1 MLNSPSLKSSS
12 SEIQVAPV
20 AAQSSD
26 RVKTQR
32 RAAAIGLAVAAT
44 VSVASVTFSRLYA
57 EDAAPNAAPPARPL
71 SLDAAVSGDAD
82 LLQQG
87 ISQYKSGQYEEAK
100 ATLALVKTENLSAG
114 DQKKLASMTAD
125 TEQAVAAR
133 QESRAIFG
141 QGEDALKAGK
151 LDVARSL
158 YKKAADAK
166 YADEGTRQK
175 SREQMALVSS
185 MQDQAKTEQKAEY
198 IQAKADFDG
207 GNYTA
212 AKPVFEKLQ
221 GAGFK
226 APLFQTSPGDFLK
239 KIDQKMAVVAVP
251 VAPADQVAPA
261 TPVAPVD
268 QAKVTTDAD
277 AKAAADQAKAASQA
291 QKAEYIQAKADFDGG
306 NYAAAKPVFEK
317 LQVAGFKAPML
328 QTSPGDFLKKIDQKM
343 AVVAVPVDQA
353 KTEADQAK
361 VQADQAK
368 TTSDAEAK
376 AAADQDK
383 TAATTRQAA
392 AAQSYN
398 EGVVALKHGDYAAAR
413 VSFMAAGDAGYKAG
427 LFEDSPAKMLLQTD
441 REEQR
446 ATEKAAKGQADTQ
459 ANATAAKKKADE
471 AELAAKADEEKLA
484 AKNAAQQDKAAAANR
499 QAAARQSYKDGLDA
513 LHKGDYAAARTNFK
527 AADDGG
533 FKAGLFEASAAKM
546 LSETDKEELA
556 GKSKAD
562 KMAADQAANSDKIA
576 AKAKA
581 DEEKL
586 AAAKTADDQ
595 KASAT
600 TRQASAKE
608 FYRQAK
614 EQYRTGDWIESR
626 KSFVAAQE
634 GGYSAGVF
642 EDSPATYLTRMDRK
656 EQADA
661 KKAIEA
667 TEKATQNA
675 AAAGTDIVAVVTP
688 TTPLVQTPETPATPI
703 TPTAQTPVTP
713 SAQTPTTPAMPAVM
727 PTPAVTATPTA
738 TTDLEATAQMEQIRA
753 QSRKY
758 EAQSLVE
765 QADTARKAGREVEA
779 GELYSKAATVDPQ
792 NQQAVA
798 GRNELLTLQ
807 GRAQQPTSLLGE
819 VDKLNKARRE
829 QIVYDFNTA
838 IEKANAAKDADN
850 FAGAELAVQNARLAR
865 DRDPNLF
872 TQEELRGLN
881 AQVAQTSQEIAA
893 AREGFEKRAISA
905 QADEAIKRQAQRV
918 ELEKKDRDRTVA
930 ELIRQTR
937 TYIGHDDYVQALA
950 TLDQILRLDPDNS
963 YAMSVRPLVEDH
975 AILVQ
980 QRQYRE
986 RFNVELR
993 KQLNQSEEKKIPYD
1007 DIYRYPSN
1015 WPDISDSRDRLVEEE
1030 RGLKEADRIV
1040 QAQLDKP
1047 LPEVKLENAQLGD
1060 VMDFLRDI
1068 SGANIFVNWKALEAA
1083 TVDRT
1088 ATVNVRLKDVKFSK
1102 VLQTVLDSISTD
1114 PTNKIIYT
1122 VDDGVITV
1130 STTTALSGAVTTRVY
1145 DITDLI
1151 VVMPEIEPS
1160 NTTGFGAVNG
1170 TGNSGGNSGG
1180 STGGSG
1186 GSRSSGSSG
1195 SRSSGSSGSRSSGS
1209 GGMFGSGSSS
1219 SSSGSSSGTNGAGNS
1234 GDSLQQLQN
1243 LSDLIEQTVAVDT
1256 WAAGATGTGTGT
1268 GKASIRPSPV
1278 GQQLIITQSPE
1289 NHRKVMDLLDQLRET
1304 KAIQVTVEC
1313 RFLTVTRNFFQDIGM
1328 DLDLTLNKTN
1338 PNKFSPIA
1346 FNQNS
1351 SDFTKNPQTGV
1362 PGSLGVTSGTSA
1374 SLSGLT
1380 ATGTYLDDFQVDF
1393 MVRATQANSNQSLV
1407 SAPRVTVY
1415 NGRSAIVM
1423 VTTMTSYVS
1432 TLDPVVANGVVGY
1445 TPTIDQA
1452 QDGVSL
1458 YVRATV
1464 SADRKYV
1471 TLYLKPMLQRLLELT
1486 TFSFQQSGL
1495 NPVAGAGTGTGSTGS
1510 TGGGAGLGNTLVVS
1524 PNLVIQQPRTQ
1535 VITVETLASV
1545 PDGGTLLLGGLT
1557 LAGESEK
1564 EAGIPILSKIPILK
1578 RLFTNR
1584 SNAKDEQV
1592 VLILVKPVIII
1603 QREQEQKQFP
1613 SLSSKMGG
1621 K

>member
-100 ATLALVKTENLSAG
+100 ATLAQVKTENLSAG

-151 LDVARSL
+151 LDEARSL

-185 MQDQAKTEQKAEY
+185 MQNQAKTE
-198 IQAKADFDG
+198 
-207 GNYTA
+207 
-212 AKPVFEKLQ
+212 
-221 GAGFK
+221 
-226 APLFQTSPGDFLK
+226 
-239 KIDQKMAVVAVP
+239 
-251 VAPADQVAPA
+251 
-261 TPVAPVD
+261 
-268 QAKVTTDAD
+268 
-277 AKAAADQAKAASQA
+277 

-317 LQVAGFKAPML
+317 LQGAGFKAPMF

-343 AVVAVPVDQA
+343 AVVAAPAAPVDQA

-361 VQADQAK
+361 TQADQAK
-368 TTSDAEAK
+368 VTSDADAK

-392 AAQSYN
+392 AAQSYK
-398 EGVVALKHGDYAAAR
+398 EGVAALKHGDYAAAR
-413 VSFMAAGDAGYKAG
+413 VSFKAAGDAGYRAG
-427 LFEDSPAKMLLQTD
+427 LFEDSPAQMLAQTD
-441 REEQR
+441 REEQK
-446 ATEKAAKGQADTQ
+446 ATEKAAKSQADTQ
-459 ANATAAKKKADE
+459 ANAAAEKKKADE
-471 AELAAKADEEKLA
+471 ADLAAKAEQEKLA
-484 AKNAAQQDKAAAANR
+484 AKSDAQQEKAAATTR
-499 QAAARQSYKDGLDA
+499 QAAARQSYKAGLDA
-513 LHKGDYAAARTNFK
+513 LHNGDYVAARTNFK
-527 AADDGG
+527 VADEAG

-556 GKSKAD
+556 GKAKAD
-562 KMAADQAANSDKIA
+562 KMAADQAANSDKVA

-614 EQYRTGDWIESR
+614 EQYRKGDWIESR

-642 EDSPATYLTRMDRK
+642 EDSPATYLARMDRK

-675 AAAGTDIVAVVTP
+675 AAGGNSTVVVAPVVV
-688 TTPLVQTPETPATPI
+688 PLVQTPEAPATPI
-703 TPTAQTPVTP
+703 VPSVQAPVTP
-713 SAQTPTTPAMPAVM
+713 VVQAPV
-727 PTPAVTATPTA
+727 TPAVPTVTPAVAATPTA

-753 QSRKY
+753 QSRKF

-838 IEKANAAKDADN
+838 IEKANAAKDANN

-893 AREGFEKRAISA
+893 AKEGYEKHAVQT

-918 ELEKKDRDRTVA
+918 ELEKKDRDRTVT

-1030 RGLKEADRIV
+1030 RGLKEADRTV

-1102 VLQTVLDSISTD
+1102 VLQTVLDSVSTD

-1151 VVMPEIEPS
+1151 IVMPEIDPN
-1160 NTTGFGAVNG
+1160 NTTGFGSVNG
-1170 TGNSGGNSGG
+1170 TGGSGGSSSG
-1180 STGGSG
+1180 STGGSSGSRSSGSSSG

-1195 SRSSGSSGSRSSGS
+1195 SRSSSS
-1209 GGMFGSGSSS
+1209 GGMFGGSGSSS
-1219 SSSGSSSGTNGAGNS
+1219 SSSSSSGGANGAGAS
-1234 GDSLQQLQN
+1234 GDALQQLQN
-1243 LSDLIEQTVAVDT
+1243 VSDLIESTVAVDT

-1328 DLDLTLNKTN
+1328 DLDLTLNTAN

-1351 SDFTKNPQTGV
+1351 FDFTRNPQTGV

-1380 ATGTYLDDFQVDF
+1380 ASGTYLDDFQVNF

-1458 YVRATV
+1458 FVRATV

-1486 TFSFQQSGL
+1486 TFSFQQSGI
-1495 NPVAGAGTGTGSTGS
+1495 NPVTGASTGTGNTGTTGS
-1510 TGGGAGLGNTLVVS
+1510 INQNLVLTVS
-1524 PNLVIQQPRTQ
+1524 PNLVIQQPKTQ
-1535 VITVETLASV
+1535 VISVETLASV

-1557 LAGESEK
+1557 LAGEAEK

-1613 SLSSKMGG
+1613 TLSSKIGA